1 MAAPQ
6 MQLDY
11 IASVEK
17 YASTLDA
24 AAVKGIVKYLGVALQ
39 NRDTSLVAA
48 SDPEELRRVRDSFM
62 KNKLGLTQTDA
73 ELDAALKD
81 VMTTMSGEHNK
92 SRVTVYYLLAER
104 FGKLGLFGNLQPAT
118 AMQPTKGSIPVSQ
131 LISCDLSERIQ
142 QLNGAIARRAF
153 EIFENNGRRIGN
165 ELGDWFSAE
174 AEFLHPVHLELTEG
188 DDALGLR
195 AEVPGFEAQE
205 LEIDVEPR
213 RLTLSGNHEAREES
227 KKGKT
232 IYSDRCARQILR
244 RVELPA
250 DVDASK
256 GSATLKEGILSI
268 KLPKA
273 AGTVLIKPSTA

>member
-1 MAAPQ
+1 MAQPQ
-6 MQLDY
+6 RQLDY
-11 IASVEK
+11 AANVER
-17 YASTLDA
+17 YASTVDA
-24 AAVKGIVKYLGVALQ
+24 TAVKGIVKYLGIALHH
-39 NRDTSLVAA
+39 RDSYLVAA
-48 SDPEELRRVRDSFM
+48 RDLEELTRVRDSFM
-62 KNKLGLTQTDA
+62 KKKLGLTQTDA

-92 SRVTVYYLLAER
+92 SRVTVYYLLAEK

-118 AMQPTKGSIPVSQ
+118 AMQPTTRSVLISQ
-131 LISCDLSERIQ
+131 PISCDLSERIQ
-142 QLNGAIARRAF
+142 HLYGAIARRAF

-165 ELGDWFSAE
+165 ELGDWFRAE
-174 AEFLHPVHLELTEG
+174 SELLHPVHLEMTEA
-188 DDALGLR
+188 DDSLGVR

-244 RVELPA
+244 VVNLPA
-250 DVDASK
+250 EVDNSK
-256 GSATLKEGILSI
+256 VTATLKDGILSI
-268 KLPKA
+268 QLPKSNGA
-273 AGTVLIKPSTA
+273 VLIKPSTA